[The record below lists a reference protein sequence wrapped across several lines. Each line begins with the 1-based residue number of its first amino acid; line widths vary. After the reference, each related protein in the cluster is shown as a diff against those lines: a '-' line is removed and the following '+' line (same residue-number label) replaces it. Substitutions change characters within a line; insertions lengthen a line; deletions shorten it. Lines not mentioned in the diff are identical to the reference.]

1 MKKELKIRRL
11 LGNNY
16 HLWIDLKEDGTCK
29 WELYRRYSDK
39 DLYFSKFNKAI
50 MTSED
55 STENDLLKF
64 AKKNREYDYSE
75 IEGRVDF
82 AISLIMC
89 ILAVINLFLKSHT
102 MAIIIISTSIHI
114 FIKSLIRMDVN
125 GKKFNNRMK
134 RLKEEA
140 IIQLQV
146 LEDGKNNK

>member
-16 HLWIDLKEDGTCK
+16 HLWVNLKEDGACK
-29 WELYRRYSDK
+29 WELYRKYSDK

-55 STENDLLKF
+55 STEKDLLKF

-75 IEGRVDF
+75 IDGHINL
-82 AISLIMC
+82 AIAWINF
-89 ILAVINLFLKSHT
+89 ILAIINIFFSNYT
-102 MAIIIISTSIHI
+102 MKIIILSTCVHTL
-114 FIKSLIRMDVN
+114 IKAFTGMYVTD
-125 GKKFNNRMK
+125 KKFNNNMK
-134 RLKEEA
+134 RLKEKA

-146 LEDGKNNK
+146 LDDENNK

>member
-16 HLWIDLKEDGTCK
+16 HLWVNLKEDGVCK
-29 WELYRRYSDK
+29 WKLYRKYSDK

-55 STENDLLKF
+55 STEKDLLKF

-75 IEGRVDF
+75 IEGWVDF
-82 AISLIMC
+82 TISLIMC
-89 ILAVINLFLKSHT
+89 ILAVINLFLKSNT

-125 GKKFNNRMK
+125 DKKFNNNMK

-146 LEDGKNNK
+146 LEDGK

>member
-16 HLWIDLKEDGTCK
+16 HLWVNLKEDGACK
-29 WELYRRYSDK
+29 WKLYRKYSDK

-55 STENDLLKF
+55 STEKDLLKF

-75 IEGRVDF
+75 IEGWVDF
-82 AISLIMC
+82 TISLIMC
-89 ILAVINLFLKSHT
+89 ILAVINLFLKSNT

-125 GKKFNNRMK
+125 DKKFNNNMK

-146 LEDGKNNK
+146 LEDGK

>member
-16 HLWIDLKEDGTCK
+16 HLWVDLKEDGTCK
-29 WELYRRYSDK
+29 WELYRKYNNSY
-39 DLYFSKFNKAI
+39 LYFSKFNKAI

-55 STENDLLKF
+55 SIENDLLKF

-82 AISLIMC
+82 TISLITF
-89 ILAVINLFLKSHT
+89 ILSIINLFLRNHT
-102 MAIIIISTSIHI
+102 MVIIILSTGIHVL
-114 FIKSLIRMDVN
+114 IKSFIRMYVN
-125 GKKFNNRMK
+125 DKKFDNEMK

-146 LEDGKNNK
+146 LEDEKR

>member
-16 HLWIDLKEDGTCK
+16 HLWVNLKEDGTCK
-29 WELYRRYSDK
+29 WKLYRKYSDK

-55 STENDLLKF
+55 STEKDLLKF

-75 IEGRVDF
+75 IEGCVDF
-82 AISLIMC
+82 TISLIMC
-89 ILAVINLFLKSHT
+89 ILAVINLFLKSNT

-125 GKKFNNRMK
+125 DKKFNNNMK

-146 LEDGKNNK
+146 LEDGK

>member
-16 HLWIDLKEDGTCK
+16 HLWVNLKEDGTYAWK
-29 WELYRRYSDK
+29 LYRKYNNS

-55 STENDLLKF
+55 STEKDLLKF

-75 IEGRVDF
+75 IDGHINL
-82 AISLIMC
+82 AIAWINF
-89 ILAVINLFLKSHT
+89 ILALINIFFNNYT
-102 MAIIIISTSIHI
+102 MRIIILSTCIHTL
-114 FIKSLIRMDVN
+114 IKGFTGMYVSD
-125 GKKFNNRMK
+125 KKFNNNMK

-146 LEDGKNNK
+146 LEDGK

>member
-16 HLWIDLKEDGTCK
+16 HLCVELKEDGTCK

-55 STENDLLKF
+55 STEKDLLKF
-64 AKKNREYDYSE
+64 AKKNREYDYIE
-75 IEGRVDF
+75 IDGHINLAV
-82 AISLIMC
+82 SLITF
-89 ILAVINLFLKSHT
+89 ILAIINLFLRNHT
-102 MAIIIISTSIHI
+102 MAIIILSTGIHTL
-114 FIKSLIRMDVN
+114 IKSFVRMHVYEKNFDN
-125 GKKFNNRMK
+125 KMK
-134 RLKEEA
+134 RSKEEV

>member
-16 HLWIDLKEDGTCK
+16 HLYIKFEEDGTYK
-29 WELYRRYSDK
+29 WKLYRRYSDK

-55 STENDLLKF
+55 STEKDLLKF

-75 IEGRVDF
+75 IEGCVDF
-82 AISLIMC
+82 TISLIMC
-89 ILAVINLFLKSHT
+89 ILAVINLFIKSNT

-125 GKKFNNRMK
+125 DKKFNNNMK

-146 LEDGKNNK
+146 LEDGK

>member
-16 HLWIDLKEDGTCK
+16 HLWVNLKEDGACK
-29 WELYRRYSDK
+29 WELYRKYSDK

-55 STENDLLKF
+55 STEKDLLKF

-75 IEGRVDF
+75 IEGWVDF
-82 AISLIMC
+82 TISLIMC
-89 ILAVINLFLKSHT
+89 ILAVINLFLKSNT
-102 MAIIIISTSIHI
+102 MAIIIILTSIHI

-125 GKKFNNRMK
+125 DKKFNNNMK

-146 LEDGKNNK
+146 LEDGK

>member
-16 HLWIDLKEDGTCK
+16 HLCVELKEDGTCK

-55 STENDLLKF
+55 STEKDLLKF
-64 AKKNREYDYSE
+64 AKKNREYDYSK
-75 IEGRVDF
+75 IEGCVDF
-82 AISLIMC
+82 TISLITF
-89 ILAVINLFLKSHT
+89 ILSIINLFLRNHT
-102 MAIIIISTSIHI
+102 MAIIILSTGIHVL
-114 FIKSLIRMDVN
+114 IKSFIRIHVYEKNFDN
-125 GKKFNNRMK
+125 KMK
-134 RLKEEA
+134 RSKEEA